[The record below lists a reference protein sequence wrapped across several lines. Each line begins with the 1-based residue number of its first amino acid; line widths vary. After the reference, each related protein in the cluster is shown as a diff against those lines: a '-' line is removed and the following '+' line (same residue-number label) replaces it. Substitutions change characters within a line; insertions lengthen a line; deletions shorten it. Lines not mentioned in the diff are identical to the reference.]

1 MRRSRL
7 LLAVLLNLVGL
18 VIVAVSFANMGSM
31 ANIFGVIAI
40 VSFGAA
46 FLLLRRERRRAALL
60 SPSHDPKAHPSNIGS
75 R

>member
-18 VIVAVSFANMGSM
+18 LIVAVSFANVSSM

-40 VSFGAA
+40 ASFGAG
-46 FLLLRRERRRAALL
+46 FLVTRRERRRAALL
-60 SPSHDPKAHPSNIGS
+60 SANRDPES
-75 R
+75 